1 MVIKNEFV
9 KIVVNIEEKIDLDLI
24 SDAFFP
30 KFLPTDMRRKF
41 SNFGAIKLEDG
52 SIGIVF
58 IGLSQ
63 KIRKKV
69 SNININTL
77 IGINPVDL
85 AKKFDSAR
93 ELERTL
99 ALGAINAISQSI
111 FKKVNYEFDFVSD
124 SLGLL
129 NLNDDDKVGM
139 VGYFPP
145 LVKKIEKMNIPLVVI
160 EKKEF
165 NIKTKENWEIT
176 LDPSKLK
183 SCNKILC
190 TSTTVL
196 NDSLDEILSYT
207 KNAEKIS
214 MVGPTGGFLPDPIFQ
229 RGVDVLGGTFIAD
242 SDLFIHLIR
251 QNKKWGP
258 ATRKYCI
265 HAKNYKSYKNL
276 IRSTINS

>member
-1 MVIKNEFV
+1 MGIKYEFI
-9 KIVVNIEEKIDLDLI
+9 KLIEKIEEKIDLDLI
-24 SDAFFP
+24 SDSYFPKFFP
-30 KFLPTDMRRKF
+30 KDIRGKF

-52 SIGIVF
+52 SVGIVF
-58 IGLSQ
+58 IGLSHNV
-63 KIRKKV
+63 RKKV
-69 SNININTL
+69 SNIKTKSL
-77 IGINPVDL
+77 MGGNPVDL
-85 AKKFDSAR
+85 AKKFDSSK
-93 ELERTL
+93 EVEKVL

-111 FKKVNYEFDFVSD
+111 FKKVNYQFDFVTD

-129 NLNDDDKVGM
+129 NLSDDDKVGM

-145 LVKKIEKMNIPLVVI
+145 LVKRIEKMDIPLIVI

-165 NIKTKENWEIT
+165 NIETKENWEIT

-183 SCNKILC
+183 FCNKILC
-190 TSTTVL
+190 TTTTVL

-207 KNAEKIS
+207 KNAENIS

-229 RGVDVLGGTFIAD
+229 RGVDVLGGNFVAD
-242 SDLFIHLIR
+242 SDLFIQLIR

-276 IRSTINS
+276 IRSIINS